1 MATKLLKPVSR
12 ESAKRISGREVIL
25 TLAPCGSQAEA
36 RIGFRLKGRRVQY
49 VCTVSA
55 LYTVAA
61 LWFGNAEA
69 KAKREARKAG
79 IKWRFARKKF
89 IAENSI

>member
-1 MATKLLKPVSR
+1 MTKLDKPVSR
-12 ESAKRISGREVIL
+12 ESAKRISGRNVIL
-25 TLAPCGSQAEA
+25 TLAPCGSNAEA
-36 RIGFRLKGRRVQY
+36 RVGFRLKGKRVQY

-69 KAKREARKAG
+69 KAKPRRARLASSG
-79 IKWRFARKKF
+79 SMPVVGSSLRIQ
-89 IAENSI
+89 SS

>member
-1 MATKLLKPVSR
+1 MTKLDKPVSR
-12 ESAKRISGREVIL
+12 ESAKRISGRNVIL
-25 TLAPCGSQAEA
+25 TLAPCGSNAEA
-36 RIGFRLKGRRVQY
+36 RVGFRLKGKRIQY

-61 LWFGNAEA
+61 LWHGNAEA

-79 IKWRFARKKF
+79 IKWRYARRRF